1 MQNGIGRRQI
11 KLSSLM
17 VLKLNLFLALLQRM
31 SLPLFK
37 LGLSLHSS
45 VRFLVHGLFGT
56 NLNIQV
62 FNNLSSFQ
70 EFNKFREKTNQP
82 KSCSFDI
89 YLDFR
94 VLLTNPTNRIQ
105 RDRH

>member
-62 FNNLSSFQ
+62 FNNLSSSK
-70 EFNKFREKTNQP
+70 N
-82 KSCSFDI
+82 
-89 YLDFR
+89 
-94 VLLTNPTNRIQ
+94 LTNFGKKQTNLKVAPLISIWTLEFF
-105 RDRH
+105 